1 MWEETNILSGGKK
14 RRKQQGQKMNKRR
27 TLKKKQR
34 EQKQVGLSELLV
46 AHQLAVVSRRELTR

>member
-27 TLKKKQR
+27 TLKKQR